1 MDQDRGKLYL
11 LTGLALGLILGLVIS
26 IGIAP
31 KKFNYSAPQSLSDEY
46 KAMYRSMIALSYN
59 ANHDLGRARARMALL
74 QDVNPGAVFS
84 AQAQKLLASGG
95 DVMEANALSILGQ
108 ILTKKE
114 NVPAA
119 ADSTPQPGPSGTP

>member
-1 MDQDRGKLYL
+1 MNENRGQWYL
-11 LTGLALGLILGLVIS
+11 ITGLVIGLVIS
-26 IGIAP
+26 VGIAP

-46 KAMYRSMIALSYN
+46 KSVYRSLIALSYN
-59 ANHDLGRARARMALL
+59 ADKDIGRARARIILL

-108 ILTKKE
+108 ALNKKE
-114 NVPAA
+114 NNVVNPTKIPAA
-119 ADSTPQPGPSGTP
+119 TATNTE